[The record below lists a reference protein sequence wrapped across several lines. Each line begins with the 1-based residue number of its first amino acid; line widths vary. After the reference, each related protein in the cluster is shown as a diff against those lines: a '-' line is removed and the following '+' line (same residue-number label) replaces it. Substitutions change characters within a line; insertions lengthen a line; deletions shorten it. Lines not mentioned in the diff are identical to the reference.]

1 MSGLIVSGW
10 TGVEVH
16 AIHLKEVVLALV
28 VWVIASPLFGLLLG
42 RAWQLFGY
50 GDGRSTE
57 TLWTAF
63 GTDAR
68 PGVRRPICGEEAQ
81 GLRIDS
87 CWPSALPSSGWG
99 VRLATRGWKS
109 RV

>member
-63 GTDAR
+63 GTDAGL
-68 PGVRRPICGEEAQ
+68 GVRRPVRAEEAQ
-81 GLRIDS
+81 GLQIEF
-87 CWPSALPSSGWG
+87 CWLSAMPSRGW
-99 VRLATRGWKS
+99 VARLARRGWKS
-109 RV
+109 QV